1 MLKQFNILKQFGNGG
16 KSQDAT
22 DLLSED
28 LVLVEQRVEPAKKA
42 AQIIYKK
49 LVGCLQSQQ
58 GLEPERRMKKLP
70 LMMLSVSMAESFK
83 DFDGDSSI
91 RKVLEMCCF
100 MQNFL
105 ARTLADFEMKLEKV
119 VLVPLNK
126 LSEEDLP
133 EILKNKKQFAKLTT
147 DWNNARVRSQA
158 STGPQAKQDGL
169 REDVEEAWK
178 RLESIKD
185 QYSADLYHFATK
197 EDEYASYFIRLLEL
211 QAEYHKV
218 SYEFLEKNIIELK
231 ESHTHTEPQMS
242 SSEKKVFG
250 EPLLSHLDSCGRK
263 IAVPIEECVSM
274 LLRTGLREEGL
285 FRLAAAAS
293 VVKKLKSCLDSG
305 TVDQNEFSYDP
316 HAVAGALKCYLRELP
331 EPLMTFE
338 LYTDWFKAAAEKETD
353 EKLKQ
358 LRTVLQKLPTENYN
372 NLRYLVQFLSHLSE
386 QQAVNRMTPSNI
398 AIVLGPNLLWPR
410 CEGETSLLDMASAS
424 SVQVVTV
431 IEPLIQYSKI
441 LFPEEADFE
450 VPELPERPLS
460 DSILLSPP
468 FSSGRPSLSKT
479 DSSASSEDLGVT
491 TVVKSQVNRDAV
503 VWDNIDSNPIAQ
515 PPTQNHMPSALPLY
529 TPVQAHSQSQAK
541 TQSSSQSEPI
551 QELPSQS
558 QEPMLKITA
567 PYKPRRSFI
576 QHKAPKFAKG
586 PPLSQTCSFP
596 AAQMR
601 TSSVPLPRGSEIKP
615 PPSPKPETT
624 QAPLPTLPEG
634 EPQKKPQ
641 GRRPKVP
648 PPQPPQ
654 ALNKQ
659 LSSPA
664 QIAVWSSPMRVVG
677 VCIPE
682 SSTPIMTCQHISS
695 PLETLRLHTMILNGE
710 GTHLIPQHG
719 FFG

>member
-42 AQIIYKK
+42 AQTIHKK

-58 GLEPERRMKKLP
+58 GLDSERRMKKLP

-83 DFDGDSSI
+83 DFDGESSI

-100 MQNFL
+100 MQSFL
-105 ARTLADFEMKLEKV
+105 ARTLADFEMKMERE

-147 DWNNARVRSQA
+147 DWNNARVRSQS

-169 REDVEEAWK
+169 REDLEEAWK
-178 RLESIKD
+178 KLESIKD

-211 QAEYHKV
+211 QAEYHKA
-218 SYEFLEKNIIELK
+218 SHEFLERNITELK
-231 ESHTHTEPQMS
+231 ESHSNTETQVS
-242 SSEKKVFG
+242 SSENKVFG
-250 EPLLSHLDSCGRK
+250 EPLLSHLQTCGKK

-293 VVKKLKSCLDSG
+293 VMRKLKSCLDSG
-305 TVDQNEFSYDP
+305 TVDQNEFSSDP

-331 EPLMTFE
+331 EPLLTFE
-338 LYTDWFKAAAEKETD
+338 LYNDWFTAAGEKETD

-386 QQAVNRMTPSNI
+386 QRGVNKMTPSNI
-398 AIVLGPNLLWPR
+398 AIVLGPNLLWPL

-424 SVQVVTV
+424 SVQVVTI
-431 IEPLIQYSKI
+431 IEPLIQYSQN

-450 VPELPERPLS
+450 IPELPESPMSQRSLS
-460 DSILLSPP
+460 DSVFPSLPL
-468 FSSGRPSLSKT
+468 SSGRPSLSKT
-479 DSSASSEDLGVT
+479 DSSASSEDLTAGAT
-491 TVVKSQVNRDAV
+491 AVKSGQVIRDAV
-503 VWDNIDSNPIAQ
+503 VWDNDSDPIAQ
-515 PPTQNHMPSALPLY
+515 PPTGTQNHMPTALPRY
-529 TPVQAHSQSQAK
+529 TPVQAQSQSK
-541 TQSSSQSEPI
+541 CFSQSEPTP
-551 QELPSQS
+551 ELPSQS
-558 QEPMLKITA
+558 QEPTLKISG

-576 QHKAPKFAKG
+576 QHKTPSLPKG
-586 PPLSQTCSFP
+586 PPVSQTGPLST
-596 AAQMR
+596 AQMR
-601 TSSVPLPRGSEIKP
+601 MLPVPLPRGSEIKP
-615 PPSPKPETT
+615 PPLSPKPEIAK
-624 QAPLPTLPEG
+624 APLPTLPEAG
-634 EPQKKPQ
+634 PQKKPQ

-659 LSSPA
+659 LSFPA
-664 QIAVWSSPMRVVG
+664 Q
-677 VCIPE
+677 
-682 SSTPIMTCQHISS
+682 
-695 PLETLRLHTMILNGE
+695 
-710 GTHLIPQHG
+710 
-719 FFG
+719 

>member
-1 MLKQFNILKQFGNGG
+1 MLNPFHILKQFGNGG

-28 LVLVEQRVEPAKKA
+28 LVLVEQRVEPARRA
-42 AQIIYKK
+42 AQIIHKK

-58 GLEPERRMKKLP
+58 GLDSERRMKKLP

-83 DFDGDSSI
+83 DFDGESSI

-105 ARTLADFEMKLEKV
+105 AQTLADFEMKLEKE

-147 DWNNARVRSQA
+147 DWNNARTRSQT

-169 REDVEEAWK
+169 REDLEEAWR

-197 EDEYASYFIRLLEL
+197 EDEYASYFIRLLDF
-211 QAEYHKV
+211 QAEYHKA
-218 SYEFLEKNIIELK
+218 SYEFLEKNITELK
-231 ESHTHTEPQMS
+231 ESHSNTELQVTTS
-242 SSEKKVFG
+242 QNKVFG
-250 EPLLSHLDSCGRK
+250 EPLLSHLQRCGRK

-305 TVDQNEFSYDP
+305 AVNQNEFSSEP

-338 LYTDWFKAAAEKETD
+338 LYNDWLKAAGEKETD

-358 LRTVLQKLPTENYN
+358 LRMALQKLPRDNYN
-372 NLRYLVQFLSHLSE
+372 NLRYLVQFMSHLSE
-386 QQAVNRMTPSNI
+386 QQAVNKMTPSNI

-424 SVQVVTV
+424 SVQVVTI
-431 IEPLIQYSKI
+431 IEPLIQYSKS

-450 VPELPERPLS
+450 MPEPPASPDLKDLIPTISQRSLS
-460 DSILLSPP
+460 DSV
-468 FSSGRPSLSKT
+468 FTPSLSKT
-479 DSSASSEDLGVT
+479 DSSALSEDFGATL
-491 TVVKSQVNRDAV
+491 VVKTAQVNRDAIMRYNNV
-503 VWDNIDSNPIAQ
+503 SDPVAL
-515 PPTQNHMPSALPLY
+515 PPTQNHIPTPLPRY
-529 TPVQAHSQSQAK
+529 TPVYAQSHSQNQAK
-541 TQSSSQSEPI
+541 TLCSSQSEPT
-551 QELPSQS
+551 QEFPSLS
-558 QEPMLKITA
+558 QEPTLKITG

-576 QHKAPKFAKG
+576 LHKSPNLCKG
-586 PPLSQTCSFP
+586 PPVSQAGAFP
-596 AAQMR
+596 
-601 TSSVPLPRGSEIKP
+601 VPLPRVSETQL

-624 QAPLPTLPEG
+624 QAPLPPLPEG
-634 EPQKKPQ
+634 GPPKKTQ

-659 LSSPA
+659 LSSSA
-664 QIAVWSSPMRVVG
+664 Q
-677 VCIPE
+677 
-682 SSTPIMTCQHISS
+682 
-695 PLETLRLHTMILNGE
+695 
-710 GTHLIPQHG
+710 
-719 FFG
+719 

>member
-1 MLKQFNILKQFGNGG
+1 CLLNLWLIKQ
-16 KSQDAT
+16 SQDAT

-28 LVLVEQRVEPAKKA
+28 LVMVEQRVEPAKKA

-58 GLEPERRMKKLP
+58 GLDSEKRMKKLP

-105 ARTLADFEMKLEKV
+105 ARTLADFEMKLEKE

-126 LSEEDLP
+126 LSEDDLP

-197 EDEYASYFIRLLEL
+197 EDEYASYFIRLLDL
-211 QAEYHKV
+211 QAEYHKA
-218 SYEFLEKNIIELK
+218 SYEFLEKNITELK
-231 ESHTHTEPQMS
+231 ESHSHTEPQMS
-242 SSEKKVFG
+242 SSEEKVFG
-250 EPLLSHLDSCGRK
+250 EPLLSHLQSCGRK
-263 IAVPIEECVSM
+263 IAVPIEECVGM

-305 TVDQNEFSYDP
+305 TVDHNEFSFDP

-338 LYTDWFKAAAEKETD
+338 LYNEWFKAAAEKETD

-372 NLRYLVQFLSHLSE
+372 NLKYLVQFLSHLSE
-386 QQAVNRMTPSNI
+386 QQAVNKMTPSNI
-398 AIVLGPNLLWPR
+398 AIVLGPNLLRPR
-410 CEGETSLLDMASAS
+410 SEDSLLDMASAS
-424 SVQVVTV
+424 SVQVVAV
-431 IEPLIQYSKI
+431 IEPLIQYSKS
-441 LFPEEADFE
+441 LFPEGTG
-450 VPELPERPLS
+450 
-460 DSILLSPP
+460 ILHKSWFTVAYFVSALCASN
-468 FSSGRPSLSKT
+468 F
-479 DSSASSEDLGVT
+479 SSASSEDLGVT
-491 TVVKSQVNRDAV
+491 VVVKTQVNRDAV
-503 VWDNIDSNPIAQ
+503 VWDNNDSNPIAQ
-515 PPTQNHMPSALPLY
+515 PPTLNHMPSALPRY
-529 TPVQAHSQSQAK
+529 TPVHAHSQSQAK
-541 TQSSSQSEPI
+541 TQCSSQSEPT
-551 QELPSQS
+551 QELNLNFQLIS
-558 QEPMLKITA
+558 A
-567 PYKPRRSFI
+567 ARRSFI
-576 QHKAPKFAKG
+576 QHKTPNPAKG
-586 PPLSQTCSFP
+586 PPVNQAGAFP
-596 AAQMR
+596 AAQTR
-601 TSSVPLPRGSEIKP
+601 VFPVPLPRSSEIKP
-615 PPSPKPETT
+615 PPSPKPENT
-624 QAPLPTLPEG
+624 QASLPPLPEG
-634 EPQKKPQ
+634 GPQKKPQ

-664 QIAVWSSPMRVVG
+664 Q
-677 VCIPE
+677 
-682 SSTPIMTCQHISS
+682 
-695 PLETLRLHTMILNGE
+695 
-710 GTHLIPQHG
+710 
-719 FFG
+719 

>member
-58 GLEPERRMKKLP
+58 GLDSERRMKKLP

-83 DFDGDSSI
+83 DFDGESSI

-105 ARTLADFEMKLEKV
+105 ARTLADFEMKMEKE

-147 DWNNARVRSQA
+147 DWNNARVRSQT

-211 QAEYHKV
+211 QAEYHKA
-218 SYEFLEKNIIELK
+218 SHDFLERNITELK
-231 ESHTHTEPQMS
+231 ESHSHTEPQMS
-242 SSEKKVFG
+242 SSENKVFG
-250 EPLLSHLDSCGRK
+250 APLLSHLQSCGK
-263 IAVPIEECVSM
+263 MIAVPIEECVSM

-305 TVDQNEFSYDP
+305 TVDQNEFRTDP

-338 LYTDWFKAAAEKETD
+338 LYDDWFKAAGEKETD
-353 EKLKQ
+353 DKLKQ
-358 LRTVLQKLPTENYN
+358 LRTVLQKLPNENYN

-386 QQAVNRMTPSNI
+386 QRAINRMTPSNI

-410 CEGETSLLDMASAS
+410 CEGETSLLNMASAS

-431 IEPLIQYSKI
+431 IEPLIQYSKD

-450 VPELPERPLS
+450 IPELPESPIPTISQRPLS
-460 DSILLSPP
+460 DSVFPSLP

-479 DSSASSEDLGVT
+479 DSSASSEDLGG
-491 TVVKSQVNRDAV
+491 TVVVKAAQVNRDTV
-503 VWDNIDSNPIAQ
+503 VWDSNDSDSIAQ
-515 PPTQNHMPSALPLY
+515 PPTQNHMPSALPRY
-529 TPVQAHSQSQAK
+529 TPVNPQSQSQTK
-541 TQSSSQSEPI
+541 CSSQSDPT
-551 QELPSQS
+551 QELPFQA
-558 QEPMLKITA
+558 QEPTLKIPG

-576 QHKAPKFAKG
+576 QHKTPNLAKG
-586 PPLSQTCSFP
+586 PPVSQTGPISTAQTRVFP
-596 AAQMR
+596 
-601 TSSVPLPRGSEIKP
+601 VPLPRGSEIKP
-615 PPSPKPETT
+615 PSPKPEST
-624 QAPLPTLPEG
+624 QAPLPMLPEAG
-634 EPQKKPQ
+634 PQKKPH

-664 QIAVWSSPMRVVG
+664 Q
-677 VCIPE
+677 
-682 SSTPIMTCQHISS
+682 
-695 PLETLRLHTMILNGE
+695 
-710 GTHLIPQHG
+710 
-719 FFG
+719 

>member
-42 AQIIYKK
+42 AQIIHKK

-58 GLEPERRMKKLP
+58 GLDSERRMKKLP

-83 DFDGDSSI
+83 DFDGESSI

-105 ARTLADFEMKLEKV
+105 ARTLADFEMKLEKE

-147 DWNNARVRSQA
+147 DWNNARVRSQT

-211 QAEYHKV
+211 QAEYHKA
-218 SYEFLEKNIIELK
+218 SHEFLEKNITELK
-231 ESHTHTEPQMS
+231 ESHSHTEPQVS
-242 SSEKKVFG
+242 SSENKVFG
-250 EPLLSHLDSCGRK
+250 EPLLSHLQSCGKK

-274 LLRTGLREEGL
+274 LLRTGLKEEGL

-305 TVDQNEFSYDP
+305 TVDQNEFSSDP

-331 EPLMTFE
+331 EPLMTVE
-338 LYTDWFKAAAEKETD
+338 LYNDWFKAAGEKETD

-358 LRTVLQKLPTENYN
+358 LRIVLQKLPTENYN

-386 QQAVNRMTPSNI
+386 QQAVNKMTPSNI

-410 CEGETSLLDMASAS
+410 CEEETSLLTMASAS

-431 IEPLIQYSKI
+431 IEPLIQYSKS

-450 VPELPERPLS
+450 IPELPESPIPTISQRSLS
-460 DSILLSPP
+460 DSVFSSLS

-479 DSSASSEDLGVT
+479 DSSTSSEDFGVT
-491 TVVKSQVNRDAV
+491 VVVKAAQVNRDAV
-503 VWDNIDSNPIAQ
+503 LWENNNSDSIAQ
-515 PPTQNHMPSALPLY
+515 PPTQNHIPTALPRY
-529 TPVQAHSQSQAK
+529 TPVLAQSQSQTK
-541 TQSSSQSEPI
+541 PKSSNQSEPS
-551 QELPSQS
+551 QELPSQT
-558 QEPMLKITA
+558 QEPTLKIA
-567 PYKPRRSFI
+567 GPYKPRRSFI
-576 QHKAPKFAKG
+576 QHKTSNLAKG
-586 PPLSQTCSFP
+586 PPVSQTGPSSTAQAKVFP
-596 AAQMR
+596 
-601 TSSVPLPRGSEIKP
+601 VPLPRSSEIKA

-624 QAPLPTLPEG
+624 QAPLPALPETG
-634 EPQKKPQ
+634 PPKKPQ

-659 LSSPA
+659 LSFPA
-664 QIAVWSSPMRVVG
+664 Q
-677 VCIPE
+677 
-682 SSTPIMTCQHISS
+682 
-695 PLETLRLHTMILNGE
+695 
-710 GTHLIPQHG
+710 
-719 FFG
+719 

>member
-22 DLLSED
+22 DLLSDD

-58 GLEPERRMKKLP
+58 GLDPERRMKKLP

-105 ARTLADFEMKLEKV
+105 ARTLSDFEMKLEKE

-147 DWNNARVRSQA
+147 DWNNARVRSQG

-169 REDVEEAWK
+169 REDLEEAWK

-218 SYEFLEKNIIELK
+218 SYEFLERNITELK
-231 ESHTHTEPQMS
+231 DSHTETQFS
-242 SSEKKVFG
+242 LSEKKVFG
-250 EPLLSHLDSCGRK
+250 EPLLSHLESCGRK

-331 EPLMTFE
+331 EPLMTSE
-338 LYTDWFKAAAEKETD
+338 LYNDWFKAAAEKEMD

-358 LRTVLQKLPTENYN
+358 LRIVLQKLPTENYN

-386 QQAVNRMTPSNI
+386 QQAVNKMTPSNI

-410 CEGETSLLDMASAS
+410 CEEETSLLNMASAS

-431 IEPLIQYSKI
+431 IEPLIQYSKS
-441 LFPEEADFE
+441 LFPEDVDFE
-450 VPELPERPLS
+450 VPKLPERPLS

-491 TVVKSQVNRDAV
+491 VVVKSQVNRDAV

-515 PPTQNHMPSALPLY
+515 PPTQNHMPSALPHY
-529 TPVQAHSQSQAK
+529 TPVQDHSQSQAK
-541 TQSSSQSEPI
+541 IQSSSQSEPT
-551 QELPSQS
+551 QELPIQS
-558 QEPMLKITA
+558 KEPTLKFTA

-576 QHKAPKFAKG
+576 QHKAPNLAKG
-586 PPLSQTCSFP
+586 PPLNQAGLFP
-596 AAQMR
+596 AAQR
-601 TSSVPLPRGSEIKP
+601 RAFSVPLPRGSEIKP
-615 PPSPKPETT
+615 PPSPETT

-634 EPQKKPQ
+634 GPQKKPQ
-641 GRRPKVP
+641 GKRPKVP

-664 QIAVWSSPMRVVG
+664 Q
-677 VCIPE
+677 
-682 SSTPIMTCQHISS
+682 
-695 PLETLRLHTMILNGE
+695 
-710 GTHLIPQHG
+710 
-719 FFG
+719 

>member
-58 GLEPERRMKKLP
+58 GLDSERRMKKLP

-83 DFDGDSSI
+83 DFDGESSI

-100 MQNFL
+100 MQNYL
-105 ARTLADFEMKLEKV
+105 ARTLADFEMKLEKE

-169 REDVEEAWK
+169 REDVEEAWR

-197 EDEYASYFIRLLEL
+197 EDEYASYFVRLLEL
-211 QAEYHKV
+211 QSEYHKA
-218 SYEFLEKNIIELK
+218 SYEFLEKNITELK
-231 ESHTHTEPQMS
+231 ESHSHTEPQLS
-242 SSEKKVFG
+242 LSEKRVFG
-250 EPLLSHLDSCGRK
+250 EPLLSHLESCGRQ

-305 TVDQNEFSYDP
+305 TVDQNEFSYEP

-338 LYTDWFKAAAEKETD
+338 LYNDWFKAAAEKETE

-358 LRTVLQKLPTENYN
+358 LRTALQKLPRENYN

-386 QQAVNRMTPSNI
+386 EQAVNKMTPSNI

-424 SVQVVTV
+424 SVQVVTI
-431 IEPLIQYSKI
+431 IEPLIQHSKS

-450 VPELPERPLS
+450 VPALPESPFPKISQRPLS
-460 DSILLSPP
+460 DSNLPSPP
-468 FSSGRPSLSKT
+468 FSSARSSLTKT

-491 TVVKSQVNRDAV
+491 VVVKSQVNRDAV
-503 VWDNIDSNPIAQ
+503 VWDNIDSNPVAQ
-515 PPTQNHMPSALPLY
+515 LPTHNYMPSAVPRY
-529 TPVQAHSQSQAK
+529 TSVNTHNQSQTKA
-541 TQSSSQSEPI
+541 QGSSQPEPT
-551 QELPSQS
+551 QELAS
-558 QEPMLKITA
+558 QEPTLKISG

-576 QHKAPKFAKG
+576 QHKAPNLTKG
-586 PPLSQTCSFP
+586 PAVTQPGSFP
-596 AAQMR
+596 AAQTR
-601 TSSVPLPRGSEIKP
+601 GFPVPLPRSSEIKP

-624 QAPLPTLPEG
+624 QATLPAVPEAG
-634 EPQKKPQ
+634 PQKKPQ

-664 QIAVWSSPMRVVG
+664 Q
-677 VCIPE
+677 
-682 SSTPIMTCQHISS
+682 
-695 PLETLRLHTMILNGE
+695 
-710 GTHLIPQHG
+710 
-719 FFG
+719 

>member
-1 MLKQFNILKQFGNGG
+1 MNAPFGCN
-16 KSQDAT
+16 K
-22 DLLSED
+22 
-28 LVLVEQRVEPAKKA
+28 VEQRVEPAKKA

-147 DWNNARVRSQA
+147 DWNNARVRLCHEHLCNLCLTFRSQA

-197 EDEYASYFIRLLEL
+197 EDEYASYFIR
-211 QAEYHKV
+211 V
-218 SYEFLEKNIIELK
+218 STYVLTQKR
-231 ESHTHTEPQMS
+231 PQMS

-441 LFPEEADFE
+441 LFPEGTGT
-450 VPELPERPLS
+450 L
-460 DSILLSPP
+460 
-468 FSSGRPSLSKT
+468 
-479 DSSASSEDLGVT
+479 
-491 TVVKSQVNRDAV
+491 
-503 VWDNIDSNPIAQ
+503 
-515 PPTQNHMPSALPLY
+515 
-529 TPVQAHSQSQAK
+529 
-541 TQSSSQSEPI
+541 
-551 QELPSQS
+551 
-558 QEPMLKITA
+558 
-567 PYKPRRSFI
+567 
-576 QHKAPKFAKG
+576 HK
-586 PPLSQTCSFP
+586 
-596 AAQMR
+596 
-601 TSSVPLPRGSEIKP
+601 
-615 PPSPKPETT
+615 
-624 QAPLPTLPEG
+624 
-634 EPQKKPQ
+634 
-641 GRRPKVP
+641 
-648 PPQPPQ
+648 
-654 ALNKQ
+654 
-659 LSSPA
+659 
-664 QIAVWSSPMRVVG
+664 
-677 VCIPE
+677 
-682 SSTPIMTCQHISS
+682 
-695 PLETLRLHTMILNGE
+695 
-710 GTHLIPQHG
+710 
-719 FFG
+719 

>member
-22 DLLSED
+22 DLLTED

-58 GLEPERRMKKLP
+58 GLDSERRMKKLP

-105 ARTLADFEMKLEKV
+105 ARTLADFEMKLEKE

-147 DWNNARVRSQA
+147 DWSNARVRSQA

-169 REDVEEAWK
+169 REDVEEAWR

-211 QAEYHKV
+211 QAEYHKA
-218 SYEFLEKNIIELK
+218 SYEFLERNITELK
-231 ESHTHTEPQMS
+231 ESHSHTEPQVS
-242 SSEKKVFG
+242 SLEKKVFG
-250 EPLLSHLDSCGRK
+250 EPLLSHLESCGRK

-274 LLRTGLREEGL
+274 LIRTGLKEEGL

-338 LYTDWFKAAAEKETD
+338 LYNDWFKAAAEKETD

-358 LRTVLQKLPTENYN
+358 LRTALQKLPTENYN

-386 QQAVNRMTPSNI
+386 QQAVNKMTPSNI

-410 CEGETSLLDMASAS
+410 CEEETSLLDMASAS

-431 IEPLIQYSKI
+431 IEPLIQHSKS
-441 LFPEEADFE
+441 LFPEDADFE
-450 VPELPERPLS
+450 VPEPLESPVPKTSQRPLS
-460 DSILLSPP
+460 DSISLSPP

-491 TVVKSQVNRDAV
+491 VIVKSQVNRDAV
-503 VWDNIDSNPIAQ
+503 VWDNIDSNPSAQ
-515 PPTQNHMPSALPLY
+515 PPTQNQMPSSLPRY

-541 TQSSSQSEPI
+541 TPCSIQSEPT
-551 QELPSQS
+551 QDPPS
-558 QEPMLKITA
+558 QEPTLKITA

-576 QHKAPKFAKG
+576 QHKAPNLPKG
-586 PPLSQTCSFP
+586 PLLSQAGSFP
-596 AAQMR
+596 AAQTR
-601 TSSVPLPRGSEIKP
+601 AFPVPLPRGSEMKP
-615 PPSPKPETT
+615 PPLPKPETT

-634 EPQKKPQ
+634 GQKKPQ

-659 LSSPA
+659 LSTPA
-664 QIAVWSSPMRVVG
+664 Q
-677 VCIPE
+677 
-682 SSTPIMTCQHISS
+682 
-695 PLETLRLHTMILNGE
+695 
-710 GTHLIPQHG
+710 
-719 FFG
+719 